1 MAKSVANRSHQAT
14 DAYVRNNLPSYLTSF
29 VGRDSDLR
37 ALKSLVNTS
46 RLITL
51 VGPGGSGK
59 TRLAA
64 ELVRRC
70 LKNWPDGVWW
80 VELDALTDSGQVPG
94 AVVAAMELPG
104 RGAAQDVVSAWLA
117 SKRALLV
124 LDNCEHLVVA
134 CATFCKALLERCS
147 EVTVIA
153 TSQEPLGV
161 LGEALWP
168 LSPMRSSDALMLF
181 ETRAQLIVP
190 GFKVAA
196 PNLESVSEICER
208 LDGLPLAIE
217 MAAARMGLMT
227 EQELLA
233 NLSHRLRLLTTG
245 ARTAPER
252 QQAMVAAIDWSHRLL
267 TEGEARLFRRLS
279 VFRGGFTMESAQAVC
294 SDGDETNFEY
304 LTGLVQKSMVMAER
318 IEGAGTRYRLL
329 EAQRAYAEEKLRD
342 AGEVE
347 MVHKRHY
354 EYFLAGIL
362 ARTEAWGYLSET
374 PHGVAEEEWKAREWA
389 NLQAAL
395 TWANVGAEDKGLQ
408 LAPRM
413 ALGPGLSSRVLV
425 SAGSGERTQ
434 AWVGLA
440 KLLEQSPLQGVVRV
454 DALGTVAWLAI
465 MQGDYEAALSP
476 AQAALAMARE
486 LDDVE
491 TRFCALILVV
501 QVHHGLSNAHAEA
514 EFVREATSLLSSPIN
529 KRLRNSWRHES
540 GIRAGDRGESKA
552 AVEILSECVAFSRS
566 INDVSAIAAELDSL
580 AGVQL
585 DIGDLEGATRSWTE
599 SFTLSREL
607 KDLWNTL
614 YCLNGLASVAS
625 ASHNDQRALRLAGA
639 ANRVSVE
646 WSLTWDPGVARSHRF
661 QVALEQSRT
670 RLGTRRSQQAWTE
683 GAAMSLDRAIEYALS
698 TEEPESVG
706 KVGPLSRR
714 ESEVAALVA
723 AGMTNRHIAER
734 LFISE
739 RTAEGHIE
747 RIRNKLGLSSRAHLA
762 AWAVEHGLASRFDA
776 DTPDLANAKETP
788 VGSLSPVRRKDD

>member
-1 MAKSVANRSHQAT
+1 MDTVANRGHLAT
-14 DAYVRNNLPSYLTSF
+14 DASVQNNLPSYLTSF
-29 VGRDSDLR
+29 VGRDGDLR
-37 ALKSLVNTS
+37 GLKSLLNTS

-51 VGPGGSGK
+51 VGAGGSGK

-64 ELVRRC
+64 DLVTRC

-80 VELDALTDSGQVPG
+80 VELAGLTDSGQVPG

-104 RGAAQDVVSAWLA
+104 RGAAQDVVIAWLA
-117 SKRALLV
+117 GKRALLV
-124 LDNCEHLVVA
+124 LDNCEHLVAA
-134 CATFCKALLERCS
+134 CATFCKATLERCR

-161 LGEALWP
+161 PGEVNWP
-168 LSPMRSSDALMLF
+168 LSPMRTPDALMLF
-181 ETRAQLIVP
+181 ETRARLIVP

-196 PNLESVSEICER
+196 PNLESVGEICER

-252 QQAMVAAIDWSHRLL
+252 QQTMVAAIDWSHRLL

-294 SDGDETNFEY
+294 ADGDESIFEQ

-329 EAQRAYAEEKLRD
+329 ETQLAYAEDKLRD
-342 AGEVE
+342 AGELE

-362 ARTEAWGYLSET
+362 TRTEAWGYLSET
-374 PHGVAEEEWKAREWA
+374 PYGVAEEEWKAREWA

-395 TWANVGAEDKGLQ
+395 AWARLGAEDKGLQ

-425 SAGSGERTQ
+425 PGTGFGDHNQARAGLED
-434 AWVGLA
+434 
-440 KLLEQSPLQGVVRV
+440 LLEHSPLQGVVRV

-465 MQGDYEAALSP
+465 MHGDYDAALSP
-476 AQAALAMARE
+476 AEAALAMARE

-491 TRFCALILVV
+491 TLLCALILMVL
-501 QVHHGLSNAHAEA
+501 VHQGLSNPAAEA
-514 EFVREATSLLSSPIN
+514 EFVREATSLLSRPIN
-529 KRLRNSWRHES
+529 ARLRNSWRHES
-540 GIRAGDRGESKA
+540 GIRAGYRGESEA
-552 AVEILSECVAFSRS
+552 AVEILSECIAFSRS
-566 INDVSAIAAELDSL
+566 IKDVSAVAIELESL
-580 AGVQL
+580 AAVQL
-585 DIGDLEGATRSWTE
+585 DMGELEVATQSLTE

-607 KDLWNTL
+607 KDRWNTL
-614 YCLNGLASVAS
+614 YCLNGLSWVAS
-625 ASHNDQRALRLAGA
+625 ASADDQRALRLAGA
-639 ANRVSVE
+639 ANRVSDE
-646 WSLTWDPGVARSHRF
+646 WSLSWDPGVERWERF
-661 QVALEQSRT
+661 EGALEQSRT
-670 RLGTRRSQQAWTE
+670 RLGSRKSQQAWTE
-683 GAAMSLDRAIEYALS
+683 GTAMSLDRAIEYALS
-698 TEEPESVG
+698 TREPEAIG
-706 KVGPLSRR
+706 GVGPLSRR
-714 ESEVAALVA
+714 EREVARLVA
-723 AGMTNRHIAER
+723 AGMTNREIAER
-734 LFISE
+734 LFIAE
-739 RTAEGHIE
+739 RTAEGHVE
-747 RIRNKLGLSSRAHLA
+747 RIRNKLSARSRTEVA
-762 AWAVEHGLASRFDA
+762 AWAIEHRLQGEEDPTQDGPR
-776 DTPDLANAKETP
+776 
-788 VGSLSPVRRKDD
+788 